1 MPAPALKSFASTDR
15 FLAEIAAPA
24 TLRPGYVL
32 LGDEAFLY
40 QRCRQGVLAA
50 LAPPETRDF
59 SLHDLDLAD
68 TSIFEVLDR
77 AQTPSLM
84 APFQVLFVRGLKT
97 LYGRGSKKAEFEA
110 VDAYF
115 RSPNPQAVLLFV
127 ADHLRI
133 PTDLRRMDFQDKE
146 RYDRIRETLGDW
158 CGFVELARV
167 SEDDAI
173 RWVAASAEARSI
185 RFDADAARE
194 LVDALGADMMMIA
207 SEFEKLSLYVSGRVG
222 GEGTGRI
229 TLGDVETMVLAA
241 KQRSL
246 YELTDAISQ
255 RDRTRALLLLH
266 GLLNASDGGEDAAIG
281 HLYML
286 ARTFRQMLIILEKN
300 VRDSRAIWAVLW
312 QGFRMPPF
320 AAEDLIRQA
329 RRYKSRRDLTR
340 ALRLVARADLELR
353 SSPANKLLVLERLIL
368 AKERALATEP
378 EPPVGDDAPTPPPTN
393 SRWSCQGP
401 PRTADCTIYADRV
414 IPALRASRSIASI
427 WLSRAV
433 MFTRT
438 VFSGASALTRN
449 ATAPRIAG
457 SFASWSSVEGSGS
470 ASPSSTIPAMC
481 SVSASTA
488 SSRASSSV
496 LPAVMHPGKSGK
508 LTP

>member
-1 MPAPALKSFASTDR
+1 MPEYPPIVTPSNSPRPAALRSFAPTDR
-15 FLAEIAAPA
+15 FLSEIVSPA

-32 LGDEAFLY
+32 LGDEAFLS

-50 LAPPETRDF
+50 LAPEATRDF
-59 SLHDLDLAD
+59 SLHDLDL
-68 TSIFEVLDR
+68 TETTIFDILDR

-84 APFQVLFVRGLKT
+84 APFQVIFVRNLKN
-97 LYGRGSKKAEFEA
+97 LYGRGSKKEEFA
-110 VDAYF
+110 AIDTYF
-115 RSPNPQAVLLFV
+115 RSPNPAAVILFV

-133 PTDLRRMDFQDKE
+133 PTDLRKMDYQDKE

-167 SEDDAI
+167 DEADAI
-173 RWVAASAEARSI
+173 KWAIAAADSRNVK
-185 RFDADAARE
+185 FDPDAARE
-194 LVDALGADMMMIA
+194 LVDALGADMMMVA
-207 SEFEKLSLYVSGRVG
+207 SELEKLCLYV
-222 GEGTGRI
+222 EGKGRI

-255 RDRTRALLLLH
+255 HDRTRALLLLH

-329 RRYKSRRDLTR
+329 RRYKSRRELTR

-368 AKERALATEP
+368 ALATEP
-378 EPPVGDDAPTPPPTN
+378 THPTYTPIH
-393 SRWSCQGP
+393 Q
-401 PRTADCTIYADRV
+401 
-414 IPALRASRSIASI
+414 
-427 WLSRAV
+427 
-433 MFTRT
+433 
-438 VFSGASALTRN
+438 
-449 ATAPRIAG
+449 
-457 SFASWSSVEGSGS
+457 FAME
-470 ASPSSTIPAMC
+470 
-481 SVSASTA
+481 
-488 SSRASSSV
+488 
-496 LPAVMHPGKSGK
+496 L
-508 LTP
+508 

>member
-1 MPAPALKSFASTDR
+1 MPAPLKSFASSDR
-15 FLAEIAAPA
+15 FLAEIASPA

-32 LGDEAFLY
+32 IGDEAFLY
-40 QRCRQGVLAA
+40 QRCRQGILAA
-50 LAPPETRDF
+50 LAPIEARDF
-59 SLHDLDLAD
+59 SLHDFDLAD
-68 TSIFEVLDR
+68 TPIFEILDC

-84 APFQVLFVRGLKT
+84 SPFQVIFMRNLKL
-97 LYGRGSKKAEFEA
+97 LYGRGSKKAEFA
-110 VDAYF
+110 AIDAYF

-133 PTDLRRMDFQDKE
+133 PTDLRRMDYQDKD
-146 RYDRIRETLGDW
+146 RYDRIRETLGDN

-167 SEDDAI
+167 AEVDAI
-173 RWVAASAEARSI
+173 RWVTSEAEARGI
-185 RFDADAARE
+185 RFDPDAARE
-194 LVDALGADMMMIA
+194 LVDALGADMMLVA
-207 SEFEKLSLYVSGRVG
+207 SELEKLCLFVSAPLAPPNEISNEVVILSEAKNPRISSVAPQNSIA
-222 GEGTGRI
+222 RNHI

-255 RDRTRALLLLH
+255 HDRTRALLLLH

-340 ALRLVARADLELR
+340 ALRLVAKADLELR

-368 AKERALATEP
+368 ALAAEP
-378 EPPVGDDAPTPPPTN
+378 TAPTHSPTH
-393 SRWSCQGP
+393 Q
-401 PRTADCTIYADRV
+401 
-414 IPALRASRSIASI
+414 
-427 WLSRAV
+427 
-433 MFTRT
+433 
-438 VFSGASALTRN
+438 
-449 ATAPRIAG
+449 
-457 SFASWSSVEGSGS
+457 FAME
-470 ASPSSTIPAMC
+470 
-481 SVSASTA
+481 
-488 SSRASSSV
+488 
-496 LPAVMHPGKSGK
+496 L
-508 LTP
+508 